1 MRTYLKKES
10 SKIAYRRASNGKRF
24 AEKQTTKK
32 GSKIDLTQLD
42 AEDLKKTLEEKLG
55 TELTWDEYS
64 WTATGEFAG
73 CEITLNF
80 VESDKGNKYQ
90 LSYAKEGSIHDR
102 SVWEDDNMDDFERDT
117 DAMIVELGD
126 YAENGEVTAEED
138 NGDLEDE
145 ESFEEPEE
153 EEELDFGESAPRWIK
168 GLR

>member
-1 MRTYLKKES
+1 MEIFKMRTYLRE
-10 SKIAYRRASNGKRF
+10 KRF

-126 YAENGEVTAEED
+126 YAENGETPAEDD

-145 ESFEEPEE
+145 DNGTLEDFEEPEE